1 MRARRNYDVTT
12 LHIIIGNKG
21 CVSRYL
27 DEWMPRL
34 GKVGSYL
41 SILDM
46 DLTADFMTSEECEK
60 EGIPHYNN
68 HPDKFKNFFDACIPQ
83 EFVDVG
89 IDPIGSLLDGKDF

>member
-34 GKVGSYL
+34 GKVGSL
-41 SILDM
+41 APFT
-46 DLTADFMTSEECEK
+46 TATDV
-60 EGIPHYNN
+60 
-68 HPDKFKNFFDACIPQ
+68 NFDVDACLT
-83 EFVDVG
+83 G
-89 IDPIGSLLDGKDF
+89 DPVATFDNCPSMVITNYANIAILA